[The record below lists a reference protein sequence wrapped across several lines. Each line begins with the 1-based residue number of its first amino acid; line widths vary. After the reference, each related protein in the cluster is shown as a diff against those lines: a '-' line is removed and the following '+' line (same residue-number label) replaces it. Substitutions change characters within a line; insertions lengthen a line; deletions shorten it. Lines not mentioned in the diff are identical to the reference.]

1 MLVESPGKFLSAN
14 LVIQRYPIFVKY
26 VRCAKFS
33 KTWKLKK
40 KIHMDSE
47 KSMNLFEIQTR
58 IGHLIIYGTIFCFA
72 ICELPFGINIMKKIC
87 FWYI

>member
-1 MLVESPGKFLSAN
+1 
-14 LVIQRYPIFVKY
+14 
-26 VRCAKFS
+26 
-33 KTWKLKK
+33 
-40 KIHMDSE
+40 MDSE